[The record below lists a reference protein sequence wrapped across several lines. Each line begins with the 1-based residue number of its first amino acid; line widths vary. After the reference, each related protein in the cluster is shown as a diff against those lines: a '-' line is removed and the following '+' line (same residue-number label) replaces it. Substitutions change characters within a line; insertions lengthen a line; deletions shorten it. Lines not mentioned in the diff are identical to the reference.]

1 MSTIVELRGGVA
13 VLRDDAELSNR
24 EVKHLRRAAK
34 TATSIALKLRELGYI
49 EDNPESF
56 EVISLLP
63 DEEYENLDLFQRTCV
78 IVRLESWTL
87 DRPLPETVDEV
98 DDLPLDIF
106 NVLTAAAADIKLSDD
121 FSLEGA
127 SDPKADT
134 EGSDD

>member
-1 MSTIVELRGGVA
+1 MSTIVELKGGVA

-34 TATSIALKLRELGYI
+34 TATGIALKLRELGYS
-49 EDNPESF
+49 EESPETF

-87 DRPLPETVDEV
+87 DRPMPLTVEDV
-98 DDLPLDIF
+98 DDLPREVF
-106 NVLTAAAADIKLSDD
+106 NVLTTAAANIKLSDD
-121 FSLEGA
+121 FSMEGA
-127 SDPKADT
+127 SDPKAGI
-134 EGSDD
+134 ENSDN